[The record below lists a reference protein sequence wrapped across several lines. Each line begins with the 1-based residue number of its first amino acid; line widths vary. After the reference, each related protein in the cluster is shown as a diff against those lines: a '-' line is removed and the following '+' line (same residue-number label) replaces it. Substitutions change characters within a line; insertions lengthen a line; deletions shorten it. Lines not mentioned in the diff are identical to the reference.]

1 MICWFNC
8 NGNYVQSNF
17 LCFYLPYKMKAHP
30 CGFYLEKDIVSL
42 RKSISLMTARSL
54 IKLDWKI
61 EPNVYLAP
69 KE

>member
-1 MICWFNC
+1 MICWFNS

-30 CGFYLEKDIVSL
+30 CGFYLEKDTVSL

-54 IKLDWKI
+54 IKSDWKI